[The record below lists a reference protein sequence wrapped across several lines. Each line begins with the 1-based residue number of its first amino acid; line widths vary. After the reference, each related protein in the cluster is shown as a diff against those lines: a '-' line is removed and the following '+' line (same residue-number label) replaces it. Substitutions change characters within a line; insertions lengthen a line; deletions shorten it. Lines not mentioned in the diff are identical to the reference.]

1 MALRMSLRRLASQAA
16 ALPKEPP
23 VQMYGIA
30 GRYANAIYAAA
41 AKKDALFQVEADLK
55 LFAETLE
62 KSPAL
67 KAWASDPAI
76 ARPKKA
82 ADVQDLL
89 ASAGACDTTKNAL
102 ATIAEG
108 GRMGE
113 MPKIISMY
121 GELMNAA
128 KGEVT
133 AVITLAKPVPAEQMK
148 QIEASLADFVVRD
161 ALGERGGGGG
171 EEAPG
176 ALAADRRRARPQDP
190 GQKVSIQTKIDPGLI
205 NGMTVEVRCATCPPS
220 PPAGAQHTTPAHDST
235 LCSRTAAARRLATSS
250 STSPSRRSSRSCT
263 SCSWAASSARD
274 VSGRGTRPGPRPCRI
289 ADCCTV
295 LSPARRRL
303 SALRVSSSARI
314 AGCVIRTERA
324 T

>member
-1 MALRMSLRRLASQAA
+1 MRADMALRMSLRRLASQAA

-82 ADVQDLL
+82 ADIQNLL
-89 ASAGACDTTKNAL
+89 VSAGACDTTKKAL

-133 AVITLAKPVPAEQMK
+133 AIITLAKPVPAEQMK
-148 QIEASLADFVVRD
+148 QIEASLADFVVR
-161 ALGERGGGGG
+161 AGLGERGEGGGG
-171 EEAPG
+171 GFA
-176 ALAADRRRARPQDP
+176 RRAR
-190 GQKVSIQTKIDPGLI
+190 G
-205 NGMTVEVRCATCPPS
+205 
-220 PPAGAQHTTPAHDST
+220 
-235 LCSRTAAARRLATSS
+235 
-250 STSPSRRSSRSCT
+250 
-263 SCSWAASSARD
+263 
-274 VSGRGTRPGPRPCRI
+274 
-289 ADCCTV
+289 
-295 LSPARRRL
+295 
-303 SALRVSSSARI
+303 
-314 AGCVIRTERA
+314 
-324 T
+324 